1 MIYYGEMHDEERL
14 RERVRQNIPLYLQ
27 TEIQNKVS
35 KTLQC

>member
-1 MIYYGEMHDEERL
+1 MMKKGWVNV
-14 RERVRQNIPLYLQ
+14 RVRQNIPLYLQ